1 MTEPG
6 SCRHCGSLYP
16 AVKLGGGQRSFCR
29 VCHAPLNRGIR
40 DPITLPLA
48 LSIAGLI
55 LLVIAMAFPMLVFEM
70 QGRAHT
76 SHLTSG
82 ITVFWTQG
90 YGTLA
95 VIVALTS
102 VVAPFSNL
110 FCMLYALTPLK
121 LGIRLPGDKIAFR
134 WVTLTRPWAM
144 LDVFMIGLLVALVK
158 LADLADLSL
167 ETGFY
172 AFFGAIVLMSLAN
185 GVLTP
190 KNLWPLFN
198 PVGFTPG
205 NMNDF
210 AAPTQA
216 HAACATCGHVAA
228 KTGICARC
236 GARLRGVPRY
246 DLHAPWAWLLAAVL
260 CYVPA
265 NIYPVMTVTF
275 FGQTQ
280 SDTIVSGVV
289 ALARAG
295 EWAVAVIVFAASVL
309 VPIGK
314 ISALGLIYLSVMR
327 GAHRSRRRRT
337 GLFRITEAIGRWS
350 MIDIFMVSI
359 LAALVKLD
367 AVATIEPGIG
377 ALAFCAVVILTMF
390 SALSFDSRLIWSRR
404 PVTHMPV
411 TQTKKAP

>member
-29 VCHAPLNRGIR
+29 VCHAPLNRGVR
-40 DPITLPLA
+40 DPITFPLA

-110 FCMLYALTPLK
+110 FCMLYALAPLK
-121 LGIRLPGDKIAFR
+121 LGIRLPGDKTAFR
-134 WVTLTRPWAM
+134 WVTLTR
-144 LDVFMIGLLVALVK
+144 
-158 LADLADLSL
+158 
-167 ETGFY
+167 
-172 AFFGAIVLMSLAN
+172 
-185 GVLTP
+185 
-190 KNLWPLFN
+190 
-198 PVGFTPG
+198 
-205 NMNDF
+205 
-210 AAPTQA
+210 
-216 HAACATCGHVAA
+216 
-228 KTGICARC
+228 
-236 GARLRGVPRY
+236 
-246 DLHAPWAWLLAAVL
+246 PWAWLLAAVL

-280 SDTIVSGVV
+280 SDTIISGVV

-295 EWAVAVIVFAASVL
+295 E
-309 VPIGK
+309 
-314 ISALGLIYLSVMR
+314 
-327 GAHRSRRRRT
+327 
-337 GLFRITEAIGRWS
+337 
-350 MIDIFMVSI
+350 
-359 LAALVKLD
+359 
-367 AVATIEPGIG
+367 
-377 ALAFCAVVILTMF
+377 
-390 SALSFDSRLIWSRR
+390 
-404 PVTHMPV
+404 
-411 TQTKKAP
+411 